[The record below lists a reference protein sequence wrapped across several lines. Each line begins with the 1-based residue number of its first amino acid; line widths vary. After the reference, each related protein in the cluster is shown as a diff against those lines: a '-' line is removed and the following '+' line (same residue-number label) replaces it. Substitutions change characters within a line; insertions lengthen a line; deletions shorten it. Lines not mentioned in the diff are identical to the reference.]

1 MASSERSLRDA
12 LAEVRV
18 AAHDQDLVEVPKR
31 AMLDRKAE
39 QRQAGQPLAFPEPVT
54 VSVPTPSSL

>member
-1 MASSERSLRDA
+1 MATTERSLRTA

-18 AAHDQDLVEVPKR
+18 AAHDQDMVEVPKR

-39 QRQAGQPLAFPEPVT
+39 HVKASQPLAFPEPVT
-54 VSVPTPSSL
+54 VPDTK

>member
-1 MASSERSLRDA
+1 MASSVRSLRDS
-12 LAEVRV
+12 LAEVRF

-39 QRQAGQPLAFPEPVT
+39 QRKDSQPLAFPEPVM
-54 VSVPTPSSL
+54 VSEPK

>member
-1 MASSERSLRDA
+1 MATSARSLREA
-12 LAEVRV
+12 LKEVRV

-39 QRQAGQPLAFPEPVT
+39 SAKRNQPLAYSEPVP
-54 VSVPTPSSL
+54 VPGTK